1 MFAELVEGGEEN
13 LNEAL
18 INKGRLIVSIK
29 IVITVENQRTT
40 MTGQFDWFLQLKT
53 DAGWSEFEFGYSH
66 YAHWV
71 PNNEP
76 F

>member
-53 DAGWSEFEFGYSH
+53 DAG
-66 YAHWV
+66 
-71 PNNEP
+71 
-76 F
+76 